1 MTVPF
6 KAGTSQGVQSSMCR
20 WTRRATSASALS
32 PTQGASKEAQAVSL
46 SMWVLKGREL
56 FLGVRSSL
64 TSHRLFIPGS
74 QSGPA
79 HSAVNG
85 RVV

>member
-1 MTVPF
+1 M
-6 KAGTSQGVQSSMCR
+6 
-20 WTRRATSASALS
+20 
-32 PTQGASKEAQAVSL
+32 SL

-64 TSHRLFIPGS
+64 TSHRSFIPGS

-85 RVV
+85 HVV